1 MINIKTLIDRN
12 QQETIIIL
20 ILNKILIE
28 IQIQSFKKLMWSNKR
43 QKKKKEIN
51 FQMRF

>member
-1 MINIKTLIDRN
+1 MINIKTLIDHN
-12 QQETIIIL
+12 QQQTITIL
-20 ILNKILIE
+20 ILNKILKE
-28 IQIQSFKKLMWSNKR
+28 IQIQSFKKLMWNKKR